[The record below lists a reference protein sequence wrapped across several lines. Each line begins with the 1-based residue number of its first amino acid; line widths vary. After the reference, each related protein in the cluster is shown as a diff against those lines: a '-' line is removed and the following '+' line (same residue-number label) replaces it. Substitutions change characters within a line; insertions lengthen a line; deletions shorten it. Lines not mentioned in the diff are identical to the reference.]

1 METMLTKRTGRTE
14 AGLIV
19 VGLLCEDLFAS
30 LLRIFL
36 FHRCKG
42 NHFVGDKQIILNK
55 KSKKH
60 YTFLHK
66 SYIMLNTK
74 HLHNV

>member
-1 METMLTKRTGRTE
+1 METMLTKRTSRTE

-19 VGLLCEDLFAS
+19 VCLLCEDLFAG

-36 FHRCKG
+36 FHGCKG
-42 NHFVGDKQIILNK
+42 NHFVGDKQTILSK
-55 KSKKH
+55 KCKKH

-66 SYIMLNTK
+66 SYIMLNIK
-74 HLHNV
+74 NLHNV